1 LCPEP
6 SRHGVDSLGEEQMTR
21 IFNDP
26 ADFKDEMTSGFV
38 SAYARY
44 VEKVPGASG
53 VMRVGGA
60 RHGKVSLV
68 IGGGSGH
75 YPAFCGSW
83 GRDWPTALSWAI
95 SGHGG

>member
-1 LCPEP
+1 
-6 SRHGVDSLGEEQMTR
+6 MTR

-26 ADFKDEMTSGFV
+26 ADFKNEMTSRLV

-60 RHGKVSLV
+60 
-68 IGGGSGH
+68 SG
-75 YPAFCGSW
+75 A
-83 GRDWPTALSWAI
+83 RR
-95 SGHGG
+95 

>member
-1 LCPEP
+1 
-6 SRHGVDSLGEEQMTR
+6 MTR

-26 ADFKDEMTSGFV
+26 ADFKDEMTSRLV

-60 RHGKVSLV
+60 
-68 IGGGSGH
+68 SG
-75 YPAFCGSW
+75 A
-83 GRDWPTALSWAI
+83 RR
-95 SGHGG
+95 